1 MRPLADL
8 LPHNQEQVKETLARQ
23 RELAEKR
30 RNDFLP
36 TSQCTKPKK
45 KINEDCPI
53 CKGQVLY
60 LVQYPNGRMEMQTC
74 PNCADMSKT
83 SGLSEFELNLT
94 IDSIVEI
101 GDKTGS
107 HAVLKAA
114 AQYIIDGRGATF
126 INVFGT
132 TGNAKSLWAKSIIAT
147 LCRNG
152 ILSHYTRGR
161 TVEKSLF
168 GDSGDEN
175 AKANRPGVDFYSRIK
190 ALVVD
195 EAHAMNWRS
204 SWVAAGLQEILDSR
218 YEASMQ
224 PSGRKRQLTILIS
237 QIDPIDWA
245 PDWLLDRLRQGS
257 HAIPWTSS
265 EVPVCLQERPC
276 PRCGDGVMRYNGK
289 WLACECG
296 HDRDVEIFFPFRD
309 MADSARPIMPVVTH
323 GGW

>member
-1 MRPLADL
+1 
-8 LPHNQEQVKETLARQ
+8 
-23 RELAEKR
+23 
-30 RNDFLP
+30 
-36 TSQCTKPKK
+36 
-45 KINEDCPI
+45 
-53 CKGQVLY
+53 
-60 LVQYPNGRMEMQTC
+60 MEMQTC

-107 HAVLKAA
+107 HAVLKVA
-114 AQYIIDGRGATF
+114 AQYIVDGRGATF

-190 ALVVD
+190 ALVID

-237 QIDPIDWA
+237 QIDPKDWA

-257 HAIPWTSS
+257 HAIPWTNS
-265 EVPVCLQERPC
+265 EVPLCLQERPC
-276 PRCGDGVMRYNGK
+276 PRCDGVMHYNGK
-289 WLACECG
+289 YLACECG